1 MYGDLSAIAAMG
13 GVGSQTPGLHRGKA
27 SRDNTSRR
35 DSSLEQN
42 YITAPSKV
50 TENIFGVLLEPF
62 EKKQFSETGVFFST
76 NPQGSQ
82 SGHSWGS
89 RGAFLGP
96 SCGPLKALGPSGNLS
111 LKTLSLSRHS
121 LSRRHSGRGRRGRSI
136 FSHRPNAAQLALLLE
151 RRGLLLER
159 RSRAPLHLL
168 LERRE
173 LRRPDG
179 LYQLLTST
187 KDVCSIE
194 TPWCR
199 TRRCRC

>member
-1 MYGDLSAIAAMG
+1 MCGDLPAIAAMG

-111 LKTLSLSRHS
+111 LKTLSLKTLS
-121 LSRRHSGRGRRGRSI
+121 LKTSLWKGEEGEVY
-136 FSHRPNAAQLALLLE
+136 FF
-151 RRGLLLER
+151 
-159 RSRAPLHLL
+159 AP
-168 LERRE
+168 
-173 LRRPDG
+173 
-179 LYQLLTST
+179 T
-187 KDVCSIE
+187 
-194 TPWCR
+194 
-199 TRRCRC
+199 

>member
-1 MYGDLSAIAAMG
+1 MG

-62 EKKQFSETGVFFST
+62 EKKQFSETGVFFW
-76 NPQGSQ
+76 GSQ
-82 SGHSWGS
+82 WGHSWGS

-111 LKTLSLSRHS
+111 LKTLSLKTLS
-121 LSRRHSGRGRRGRSI
+121 LKTSLWKGEEGEVY
-136 FSHRPNAAQLALLLE
+136 FFAHRPNAAQLALLLQE
-151 RRGLLLER
+151 RLER
-159 RSRAPLHLL
+159 
-168 LERRE
+168 
-173 LRRPDG
+173 
-179 LYQLLTST
+179 
-187 KDVCSIE
+187 
-194 TPWCR
+194 
-199 TRRCRC
+199 